1 MTEVQDF
8 MRHVQSEYL
17 FYDKENDEF
26 CPIVFSEADE
36 EHGAEVCFQQG
47 EALQTITDE
56 QAYAKYV
63 DALADMYKLQTPIP
77 AETEFRILAFR
88 HSDKDMLTGPARTI
102 EENVLTNRVGYG
114 LFKRKGAE
122 VDPYGNWHRIQ
133 QAIEAIEGFTH
144 WTSEDNNVQ
153 YWLVA
158 NFKEGSNIR
167 MMMWTDDGDGNV
179 TNLGVDSTK

>member
-1 MTEVQDF
+1 MTVQDF

-77 AETEFRILAFR
+77 AENEFRILAFR
-88 HSDKDMLTGPARTI
+88 HSGEDQFTGPARTI
-102 EENVLTNRVGYG
+102 EVHAAFNRVGYG
-114 LFKRKGAE
+114 LFKRK
-122 VDPYGNWHRIQ
+122 D
-133 QAIEAIEGFTH
+133 T
-144 WTSEDNNVQ
+144 
-153 YWLVA
+153 
-158 NFKEGSNIR
+158 
-167 MMMWTDDGDGNV
+167 
-179 TNLGVDSTK
+179 GVDSAK